1 MKDMAEPVEN
11 IYNLIP
17 KEEIKIHKAPRY
29 ISNFRDSVKVEEQ
42 KNKTAHRTMGP
53 AKVEVPSPKEYL
65 QKHTKEATLAQKSA
79 LLDST
84 GRPPRCLA
92 EDKKRPPVPTRTE
105 QPILGVQTNKSFIQ
119 TNVAE
124 AVMAVPKKP
133 QPIYVDTKKGDKHL
147 LEASGLVPKYIK
159 RKDFGSTPEYLVR
172 RNEEVRRAQEEYDAY
187 VKERLKMGAMK
198 QLSEEERQNVLE
210 GLKKNWDELHHQYQ
224 GLSVV
229 IDTPAKKA
237 YKEKLEAEMR
247 LLERDR
253 DAFDRHKMIYIA
265 NN

>member
-1 MKDMAEPVEN
+1 MAEPAEN

-17 KEEIKIHKAPRY
+17 KEEVKIKKAHRY
-29 ISNFRDSVKVEEQ
+29 TSTFRDSVKVEEQ
-42 KNKTAHRTMGP
+42 KNKAAHKTMGP
-53 AKVEVPSPKEYL
+53 AKVEVRSPKEYL
-65 QKHTKEATLAQKSA
+65 QKHTNEATLTQKSA

-105 QPILGVQTNKSFIQ
+105 QPILGVQTNKSFIK

-147 LEASGLVPKYIK
+147 LETSGLVPKYIK
-159 RKDFGSTPEYLVR
+159 RKDFGSTPEYLVK
-172 RNEEVRRAQEEYDAY
+172 RNEEVRQAQEEYDAY

-198 QLSEEERQNVLE
+198 QLYEEERQNVLE
-210 GLKKNWDELHHQYQ
+210 GLKKNWDELHHKYQ

-229 IDTPAKKA
+229 IDTPPKKA
-237 YKEKLEAEMR
+237 HKERLEAEMR
-247 LLERDR
+247 QLERDI
-253 DAFDRHKMIYIA
+253 DVIERHKIIYIA

>member
-1 MKDMAEPVEN
+1 MRNMAVPEES

-17 KEEIKIHKAPRY
+17 KEEVKIQKPPRY
-29 ISNFRDSVKVEEQ
+29 TSTFRHSVKLEEQ
-42 KNKTAHRTMGP
+42 KNKAAHKTMGP

-79 LLDST
+79 LLNST
-84 GRPPRCLA
+84 GKPPRCLA
-92 EDKKRPPVPTRTE
+92 EDQKRPPVPPRTE
-105 QPILGVQTNKSFIQ
+105 QPILGIQTNKSFIK

-124 AVMAVPKKP
+124 AVLAVPKKP
-133 QPIYVDTKKGDKHL
+133 KPVYVDTKKGDKHL
-147 LEASGLVPKYIK
+147 LETSGLVPKYIK
-159 RKDFGSTPEYLVR
+159 RKDFGSTPEYLVK

-210 GLKKNWDELHHQYQ
+210 GLKKNWDELHHDYQ

-229 IDTPAKKA
+229 IDTPPKKA
-237 YKEKLEAEMR
+237 HKERLEAEMR
-247 LLERDR
+247 QLERDIDVIER
-253 DAFDRHKMIYIA
+253 QKIIYIA

>member
-1 MKDMAEPVEN
+1 MKTMAEPAEN

-17 KEEIKIHKAPRY
+17 TEEVKIKKPPRY
-29 ISNFRDSVKVEEQ
+29 TSTFRDSVKVEE
-42 KNKTAHRTMGP
+42 KRNKASHKTMGP
-53 AKVEVPSPKEYL
+53 AKVDVPSPKEYL
-65 QKHTKEATLAQKSA
+65 QKHTKEATLTQKSA
-79 LLDST
+79 LFDST

-92 EDKKRPPVPTRTE
+92 EDQRRPAVPARTE
-105 QPILGVQTNKSFIQ
+105 QPILGIQTNKSFIK

-147 LEASGLVPKYIK
+147 LETSGLVPKYIK
-159 RKDFGSTPEYLVR
+159 RKDFGSTPEYLVK

-187 VKERLKMGAMK
+187 VKERLKIGAMK

-210 GLKKNWDELHHQYQ
+210 GLKKNWDELHHDYQ

-229 IDTPAKKA
+229 IDTPPKKSH
-237 YKEKLEAEMR
+237 KERLELEMR
-247 LLERDR
+247 QLERDI
-253 DAFDRHKMIYIA
+253 DVIERHKIIYIA

>member
-1 MKDMAEPVEN
+1 MKDPVNLAES

-17 KEEIKIHKAPRY
+17 KEEVKLPKPPRY
-29 ISNFRDSVKVEEQ
+29 VSTFRDSVKVEEQ
-42 KNKTAHRTMGP
+42 KNKAARKTMGP

-65 QKHTKEATLAQKSA
+65 QKHTKEAELAQKSS
-79 LLDST
+79 LFDST

-92 EDKKRPPVPTRTE
+92 EDSKRPPVPARTE
-105 QPILGVQTNKSFIQ
+105 QPLMGLHSNKSFIQ

-133 QPIYVDTKKGDKHL
+133 QPIYVDTKKGDKHP
-147 LEASGLVPKYIK
+147 LETSGLVPKYIK
-159 RKDFGSTPEYLVR
+159 KKDYGSTPEYLTK

-187 VKERLKMGAMK
+187 VKERLRMGAMK
-198 QLSEEERQNVLE
+198 QLSEEERESVLQ
-210 GLKKNWDELHHQYQ
+210 GLKKNWDELHHEYQ

-229 IDTPAKKA
+229 IDTPPKKA
-237 YKEKLEAEMR
+237 HKERLEVQMR
-247 LLERDR
+247 QLERDI
-253 DAFDRHKMIYIA
+253 DVIERHKTIYIA